1 MSARNKFLIVLGV
14 ILLIA
19 STYYFFST
27 PSGKDLVLV
36 GTVDANQIVVSPQIQ
51 GRILKLLVEEGTQV
65 KRGDLIALLDP
76 SELEAQERAA
86 AATIAS
92 MRSQMSANEYTR
104 QSTKGS
110 TSGDV
115 ANAQAKLAA
124 ARAQLAQAEAM
135 LTRVESDSR
144 RTIGLA
150 EAGVASDQDRVQA
163 EMNLKAQQASV
174 QSLKEQVTAAQA
186 DLSSAVAR
194 TNQATAAQ
202 STVESTRAQVE
213 NAIAQMKEAGVRLG
227 YTKIYSPVTGT
238 VLVRAAREG
247 EVVNA
252 GQAIVTVV
260 DFSDTW
266 AFAAIPETEA
276 DHIGLGDTLRVRL
289 PGGTVIPG
297 KVFYK
302 SAEAD
307 FATQRDVG
315 RRKRDIRTI
324 ALKVRLDNP
333 KGAYV
338 PGMTAEVLVSPE
350 QLKGTDAEER
360 GSGGEDV
367 NSCGGAGLLR
377 PDGQSSVTTRARHHT
392 GIWGMQ

>member
-1 MSARNKFLIVLGV
+1 MSARNKFLIVFGAIV
-14 ILLIA
+14 LIA
-19 STYYFFST
+19 SAYYFFTT
-27 PSGKDLVLV
+27 PGGNDLVLV

-51 GRILKLLVEEGTQV
+51 GRIGKLLVDEGTPV
-65 KRGDLIALLDP
+65 KQGDLIAVLDP

-86 AATIAS
+86 AATIS
-92 MRSQMSANEYTR
+92 SLRSQMTASEYTR

-110 TSGDV
+110 TSSDV
-115 ANAQAKLAA
+115 SNAQARLQST
-124 ARAQLAQAEAM
+124 RAQLAQAEAM

-144 RTIGLA
+144 RIIGLA
-150 EAGVASDQDRVQA
+150 QAGVASEMERVQA
-163 EMNLKAQQASV
+163 EMNLKAQEASV
-174 QSLKEQVTAAQA
+174 QSLKDQVTAAQA
-186 DLSSAVAR
+186 DLKSAIAR
-194 TNQATAAQ
+194 TNQATAAL
-202 STVESTRAQVE
+202 STVASTRAQVA
-213 NAIAQMKEAGVRLG
+213 NAEAQLKEAEVRLG
-227 YTKIYSPVTGT
+227 YTKIYAPVNGT

-266 AFAAIPETEA
+266 VRAAIPETDA

-289 PGGTVIPG
+289 PGGTIVQG

-302 SAEAD
+302 AAEAD

-324 ALKVRLDNP
+324 VLKVRLDNP

-338 PGMTAEVLVSPE
+338 PGMTAEVLVSPA
-350 QLKGTDAEER
+350 QLKGTAEPRNAEA
-360 GSGGEDV
+360 
-367 NSCGGAGLLR
+367 AGK
-377 PDGQSSVTTRARHHT
+377 P
-392 GIWGMQ
+392 

>member
-1 MSARNKFLIVLGV
+1 MSARNKFLIVLAI
-14 ILLIA
+14 ILAIA
-19 STYYFFST
+19 SAYYFFST
-27 PSGKDLVLV
+27 PAGKDLVLV

-51 GRILKLLVEEGTQV
+51 GRISKLLVEEGTQV
-65 KRGDLIALLDP
+65 KQGDLIALLDP
-76 SELEAQERAA
+76 SELEAEERAA

-92 MRSQMSANEYTR
+92 MRSQVSANEYTR

-110 TSGDV
+110 TSSDV
-115 ANAQAKLAA
+115 SNAQAKLQS

-135 LTRVESDSR
+135 LTRVQSDSR

-150 EAGVASDQDRVQA
+150 QAGVASDQDRVQA
-163 EMNLKAQQASV
+163 EMNLKAQEASV
-174 QSLKEQVTAAQA
+174 QSLRDLVTASQA
-186 DLSSAVAR
+186 DLDAAVAR
-194 TNQATAAQ
+194 TKQATAAE
-202 STVESTRAQVE
+202 STVESTRAQVA
-213 NAIAQMKEAGVRLG
+213 NAMAQLKEAEVRLG
-227 YTKIYSPVTGT
+227 YTKIYAPATGT

-247 EVVNA
+247 EVVSA

-266 AFAAIPETEA
+266 AFAAIPETDA
-276 DHIGLGDTLRVRL
+276 DHIGIGDTLRVRL
-289 PGGTVIPG
+289 PGGTEVSG

-302 SAEAD
+302 AAEAD

-333 KGAYV
+333 KGAWV

-350 QLKGTDAEER
+350 ELKGPTNA
-360 GSGGEDV
+360 GG
-367 NSCGGAGLLR
+367 R
-377 PDGQSSVTTRARHHT
+377 
-392 GIWGMQ
+392 

>member
-1 MSARNKFLIVLGV
+1 MSARNRFFIMLGV
-14 ILLIA
+14 ILAIA
-19 STYYFFST
+19 SGYYIFST
-27 PSGKDLVLV
+27 PGGNDLVLV

-51 GRILKLLVEEGTQV
+51 GRILKLLVEEGSQV
-65 KRGDLIALLDP
+65 KQGDLIALLDS
-76 SELEAQERAA
+76 SELEAEERGA

-92 MRSQMSANEYTR
+92 LRSQMSANQYT
-104 QSTKGS
+104 QKSTRGS
-110 TSGDV
+110 TSSDV
-115 ANAQAKLAA
+115 ANSQAKLQA
-124 ARAQLAQAEAM
+124 ARAQLAQAEAT

-150 EAGVASDQDRVQA
+150 QAGVASDQDRVQA

-174 QSLKEQVTAAQA
+174 LALKDQVAASQA
-186 DLSSAVAR
+186 DLDSSLAR
-194 TNQATAAQ
+194 TNQATAAE
-202 STVESTRAQVE
+202 STVASSRAQVD
-213 NAIAQMKEAGVRLG
+213 NAVALLKEAEVRLG
-227 YTKIYSPVTGT
+227 YTKIYAPVTGT

-247 EVVNA
+247 EVVSA

-266 AFAAIPETEA
+266 AYAAIPETDA

-289 PGGTVIPG
+289 PGGTLVQG

-302 SAEAD
+302 AAEAD

-333 KGAYV
+333 NGAYV
-338 PGMTAEVLVSPE
+338 PGMTAEVLVSPA
-350 QLKGTDAEER
+350 QLKGTVAA
-360 GSGGEDV
+360 GGK
-367 NSCGGAGLLR
+367 
-377 PDGQSSVTTRARHHT
+377 
-392 GIWGMQ
+392 

>member
-1 MSARNKFLIVLGV
+1 MSARNKFLIVFGV
-14 ILLIA
+14 ILLTA
-19 STYYFFST
+19 TGYYFFTT
-27 PSGKDLVLV
+27 PGGNDLVLV

-51 GRILKLLVEEGTQV
+51 GRLAKLLVDEGTPV
-65 KRGDLIALLDP
+65 KQGDLIAVLDP
-76 SELEAQERAA
+76 SELEAEERAA
-86 AATIAS
+86 AATIS
-92 MRSQMSANEYTR
+92 SLRSQMNANEYTR

-110 TSGDV
+110 TSSDV
-115 ANAQAKLAA
+115 SNAQAKLQS

-150 EAGVASDQDRVQA
+150 QAGVASDQDRVQA

-174 QSLKEQVTAAQA
+174 QSLKDQVTAAQA
-186 DLSSAVAR
+186 DLNSAIAR
-194 TNQATAAQ
+194 TNQATAAL
-202 STVESTRAQVE
+202 STVASTRAQVE
-213 NAIAQMKEAGVRLG
+213 NAEAQLKEAEVRLG
-227 YTKIYSPVTGT
+227 YTKIYAPVNGT

-247 EVVNA
+247 EVVNS

-260 DFSDTW
+260 DFGDTW
-266 AFAAIPETEA
+266 VRAAIPETDA

-289 PGGTVIPG
+289 PGGTMVQG

-302 SAEAD
+302 AAEAD

-324 ALKVRLDNP
+324 VLKVRLDNS

-338 PGMTAEVLVSPE
+338 PGMTAEVLVSPA
-350 QLKGTDAEER
+350 QLKGTAKPKNAEA
-360 GSGGEDV
+360 
-367 NSCGGAGLLR
+367 AGK
-377 PDGQSSVTTRARHHT
+377 P
-392 GIWGMQ
+392 

>member
-1 MSARNKFLIVLGV
+1 MNARNKFLIALGI
-14 ILLIA
+14 ILVIA
-19 STYYFFST
+19 SAYYFFST
-27 PSGKDLVLV
+27 PGGSDLVLV

-51 GRILKLLVEEGTQV
+51 GRIQRLLVEEGSQV
-65 KRGDLIALLDP
+65 KQGDLIALLDP
-76 SELEAQERAA
+76 SELEAEERAA
-86 AATIAS
+86 AATISS
-92 MRSQMSANEYTR
+92 MRSKVSESEYTR

-115 ANAQAKLAA
+115 ENSQAKLAA
-124 ARAQLAQAEAM
+124 ARAQLAQAEAT

-150 EAGVASDQDRVQA
+150 QAGVASEQDRVQA
-163 EMNLKAQQASV
+163 EMNLKAQEASV
-174 QSLKEQVTAAQA
+174 QALKDQVTASQG
-186 DLSSAVAR
+186 DLNSALAR

-202 STVESTRAQVE
+202 STVASTRAQVD
-213 NAIAQMKEAGVRLG
+213 NAVAQLKESEVRLG

-266 AFAAIPETEA
+266 AFASIPETDS
-276 DHIGLGDTLRVRL
+276 DHIGIGDTLRVRL
-289 PGGTVIPG
+289 PGGTVVPG

-302 SAEAD
+302 AAEAD

-324 ALKVRLDNP
+324 ALKVRLENP

-338 PGMTAEVLVSPE
+338 PGMTAEVLVSPT
-350 QLKGTDAEER
+350 QLKATA
-360 GSGGEDV
+360 
-367 NSCGGAGLLR
+367 GAG
-377 PDGQSSVTTRARHHT
+377 PSSAEAAAKP
-392 GIWGMQ
+392 

>member
-1 MSARNKFLIVLGV
+1 MSARNKFLIILAV
-14 ILLIA
+14 ILAISSA
-19 STYYFFST
+19 YYFFST
-27 PSGKDLVLV
+27 PGGNDLVLV

-51 GRILKLLVEEGTQV
+51 GRIEKLLVEEGSQV
-65 KRGDLIALLDP
+65 KQGDLIALLDP
-76 SELEAQERAA
+76 SELEAEEKAA
-86 AATIAS
+86 AATITS
-92 MRSQMSANEYTR
+92 LRSKVSESEYTR

-115 ANAQAKLAA
+115 QNSQAKLAA
-124 ARAQLAQAEAM
+124 ARAQLAQAEAT

-150 EAGVASDQDRVQA
+150 QAGVASEQDRVQA

-174 QSLKEQVTAAQA
+174 DALKEEVTAGQG
-186 DLSSAVAR
+186 DLNSALAR
-194 TNQATAAQ
+194 TNQATAAE
-202 STVESTRAQVE
+202 STVASTRAQVE
-213 NAIAQMKEAGVRLG
+213 NAIAQLKESEVRLG

-252 GQAIVTVV
+252 GQAIVTVF

-266 AFAAIPETEA
+266 AFASIPETDA
-276 DHIGLGDTLRVRL
+276 DHIGIGDTLRVRL
-289 PGGTVIPG
+289 PGGTIVLG

-302 SAEAD
+302 AAEAD

-324 ALKVRLDNP
+324 ALKVRLENP

-338 PGMTAEVLVSPE
+338 PGMTAEVLVSPQ
-350 QLKGTDAEER
+350 QLKATAAEPKSAQAAEK
-360 GSGGEDV
+360 
-367 NSCGGAGLLR
+367 
-377 PDGQSSVTTRARHHT
+377 P
-392 GIWGMQ
+392 